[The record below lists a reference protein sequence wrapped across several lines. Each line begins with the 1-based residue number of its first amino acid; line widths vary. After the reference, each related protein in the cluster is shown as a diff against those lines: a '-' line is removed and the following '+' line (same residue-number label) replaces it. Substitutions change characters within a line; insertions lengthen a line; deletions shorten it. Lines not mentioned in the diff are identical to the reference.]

1 MGERIAVKINGREY
15 GRRPK
20 VGVALSGGGV
30 RGAAHIGVLRVLA
43 ENNIPVDMIAGTSAG
58 AVIAALYACGYR
70 ARELETM
77 AANLK
82 VGELVD
88 LKLTVG
94 ELFKQGMKWLFGSRS
109 RFWSV
114 LPGGF
119 VKGDKIEHYLAGL
132 VQRRTVKDTQIPLA
146 ITAVDII
153 SGDTVFFVTPRDAW
167 REILNA
173 RYFTATLLSE
183 AVRASI
189 SVPGIFAPKKYRGM
203 QLVDGAV
210 KNNLPTDI
218 LHHMGA
224 EVIIAVDLGYS
235 GQHNEEL
242 RTVSE
247 IVLQCIDI
255 MNREVTLLKGV
266 RYADV
271 VIRPEVFDIGF
282 KESGYLTQ
290 CIARGAKAAWAQ
302 IGEIGKLAKG

>member
-1 MGERIAVKINGREY
+1 MGERIVVKVNGRGY

-58 AVIAALYACGYR
+58 AVIATLYACGYQ
-70 ARELETM
+70 ARELESM
-77 AANLK
+77 AATLK
-82 VGELVD
+82 AGELID

-94 ELFKQGMKWLFGSRS
+94 ELFKQGVKWLFGNRA

-114 LPGGF
+114 LPGGI
-119 VKGDKIEHYLAGL
+119 VKGDKIERYLAGL
-132 VQRRTVKDTQIPLA
+132 VQRKTFKDTRIPLA
-146 ITAVDII
+146 VTAVDAI
-153 SGDTVFFVTPRDAW
+153 SGDTVFFVSPREGW

-173 RYFTATLLSE
+173 RYFTAAPLSE

-189 SVPGIFAPKKYRGM
+189 SVPGIFSPKKYRGLL
-203 QLVDGAV
+203 LVDGAV

-235 GQHNEEL
+235 GQPNEDL

-266 RYADV
+266 RYADI

-282 KESGYLTQ
+282 KQNGYMAQ
-290 CIARGAKAAWAQ
+290 CIARGAKAAWEL
-302 IGEIGKLAKG
+302 IGEIGRLTKG

>member
-1 MGERIAVKINGREY
+1 MGERIVKINGRQF

-20 VGVALSGGGV
+20 VGVALSGGGI
-30 RGAAHIGVLRVLA
+30 RGAAHIGVLKVLA

-70 ARELETM
+70 AHEMEKL
-77 AANLK
+77 AINLK
-82 VGELVD
+82 AGELID

-94 ELFKQGMKWLFGSRS
+94 DLFKQGVKWLFSAKS

-114 LPGGF
+114 LPGGL
-119 VKGDKIEHYLAGL
+119 VKGDKIEEYLGAL
-132 VQRRTVKDTQIPLA
+132 VQKRTVRETQIPLA

-153 SGDTVFFVTPRDAW
+153 SGDTVFFVTPREGW
-167 REILNA
+167 REIINA
-173 RYFTATLLSE
+173 RFFTSTLLTD

-189 SVPGIFAPKKYRGM
+189 SVPGIFSPKKYRGM
-203 QLVDGAV
+203 LLVDGAV
-210 KNNLPTDI
+210 KDNLPTDI

-235 GQHNEEL
+235 GQPNEEL
-242 RTVSE
+242 RTASE

-266 RYADV
+266 RYADIL
-271 VIRPEVFDIGF
+271 IRPDVFGISF
-282 KESGYLTQ
+282 KQSDYMAQ
-290 CIARGAKAAWAQ
+290 CIACGAKAAWAQ
-302 IGEIGKLAKG
+302 IMEVARLTKA